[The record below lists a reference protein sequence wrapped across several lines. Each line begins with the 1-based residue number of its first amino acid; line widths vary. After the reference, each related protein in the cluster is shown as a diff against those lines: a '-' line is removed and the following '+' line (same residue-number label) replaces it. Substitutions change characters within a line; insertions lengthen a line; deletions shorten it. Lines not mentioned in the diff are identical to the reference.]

1 MKTKGSLVLNGHIY
15 ELEGTKLFNVA
26 FNRTEV
32 NASLY
37 FYVNSYGLRKYDA
50 VIIGEH
56 FYWIVDGEFKEA
68 AVFKFAGSENTSFC
82 RTAFEGK
89 DNFVFQVENATQKT
103 FLLGRSFEEIA
114 EGVYK
119 IGKQVFQTA
128 PNGDLEFMQ
137 KCENFEV
144 WQNLLEIW
152 IGEPDF
158 SDLYVYQKTGSG
170 WQFKQHILPSSVR
183 QAMLKEARSAKR

>member
-158 SDLYVYQKTGSG
+158 SDLYVYQKTGSR
-170 WQFKQHILPSSVR
+170 WQFKQHILPGNVR
-183 QAMLKEARSAKR
+183 QTMLKKAMSAKS

>member
-158 SDLYVYQKTGSG
+158 SDLYVYQKTGSR
-170 WQFKQHILPSSVR
+170 WQFKQHILPGNVR
-183 QAMLKEARSAKR
+183 QTMLKKAMSAKR

>member
-82 RTAFEGK
+82 RTAFEGE

-128 PNGDLEFMQ
+128 PNGNLEFMQ

-158 SDLYVYQKTGSG
+158 SDLYVYQKTGSR
-170 WQFKQHILPSSVR
+170 WQFKQHILPGNVR
-183 QAMLKEARSAKR
+183 QTMLKKAMSAKR

>member
-158 SDLYVYQKTGSG
+158 FFFFVYQKTGSG
-170 WQFKQHILPSSVR
+170 WQFKQHILPGNVR
-183 QAMLKEARSAKR
+183 QTMLKKAMSAKR